1 MRKSKKLGNKSKKV
15 GNKRILNS
23 KNTKGLL
30 VSKKSTVSIKKSGRA
45 RASTLKSILVSGFN
59 TANKIIKNK
68 GSRLMMKKTLTWEQ
82 YISQLGTE
90 NILSGGKASATKLVR
105 NFISERVRSRTDNQA
120 SSAYDNLMNKFNST
134 VVKLNQVGGIAEKL
148 DQHTQLYLNV
158 MIDCN
163 LIEDDKEGK
172 YHLVNKPTLNDFL
185 TVSDRYLE
193 IKAALVKY
201 FGDDEYEEAY
211 GSGN

>member
-1 MRKSKKLGNKSKKV
+1 MRKSKKV

-23 KNTKGLL
+23 KNTRGLL

-45 RASTLKSILVSGFN
+45 RASTLKSILVSGLN

-68 GSRLMMKKTLTWEQ
+68 GSRLMKETLTWEQ

-90 NILSGGKASATKLVR
+90 NTLSGGKASAPKLVR

-120 SSAYDNLMNKFNST
+120 STAYDNLIDKFNST

-185 TVSDRYLE
+185 TVSDKYLE

-201 FGDDEYEEAY
+201 FGDDEYGEAY
-211 GSGN
+211 GSEG

>member
-1 MRKSKKLGNKSKKV
+1 MRKSKKV

-23 KNTKGLL
+23 KNTRGLL

-45 RASTLKSILVSGFN
+45 RASTLKSILVSGLN

-68 GSRLMMKKTLTWEQ
+68 GSRLMKETLTWEQ

-90 NILSGGKASATKLVR
+90 NTLSGGKASATKLVR

-120 SSAYDNLMNKFNST
+120 SSAYDNLIDKFNST

-201 FGDDEYEEAY
+201 FGDDEYGEAF
-211 GSGN
+211 GSEG

>member
-1 MRKSKKLGNKSKKV
+1 MRKSKKV

-68 GSRLMMKKTLTWEQ
+68 GSRLMKKTLTWEQ

-134 VVKLNQVGGIAEKL
+134 VVKLNQVGGVAEKL
-148 DQHTQLYLNV
+148 DQKSQLYLNV

-201 FGDDEYEEAY
+201 FGDDEYGEAY
-211 GSGN
+211 GSEG